1 MTKEEARK
9 IFRQKR
15 EALPH
20 AARQEMNE
28 QIARQFFSNFLLRDI
43 HVLHSYLP
51 IEKKG
56 EVNTWLII
64 EKAQT
69 LPRPVRISVPKA
81 VGENLEHYY
90 FENKNQLKENRWGI
104 LEPQEG
110 EKTPAEKIDLV
121 IAPLLAFDKNLN
133 RAGYGKGY
141 YDKFLKTCRKDCL
154 FVGLSYFPPIDK
166 IDNLH
171 DGDFALHRVV
181 TPQKVY

>member
-1 MTKEEARK
+1 MSKTAYFPAAACKNAPRIFSPCKPNTPPFCKMRCMPSTPLITALPCCGITKEEARK

-64 EKAQT
+64 DKPPT
-69 LPRPVRISVPKA
+69 LPRRFRISFPKG

-90 FENKNQLKENRWGI
+90 FKKKNQLKKNRWGI
-104 LEPQEG
+104 LDPQEG
-110 EKTPAEKIDLV
+110 EKTPA
-121 IAPLLAFDKNLN
+121 
-133 RAGYGKGY
+133 
-141 YDKFLKTCRKDCL
+141 
-154 FVGLSYFPPIDK
+154 
-166 IDNLH
+166 
-171 DGDFALHRVV
+171 
-181 TPQKVY
+181 